1 MLKKKIP
8 FTLVVSIVFLI
19 AGNLVGAG
27 TLGLPTKT
35 GLAGLVPA
43 VTGLFVM
50 GVAMFFTAMVLTR
63 EVTRTG
69 DTIFNYPSFYQM
81 HLGLL
86 GKWVAIL
93 TNLLILYGLLTVYL
107 AGAAT
112 IITNLLHPKISN
124 AMIMII
130 FFVIL
135 TTINLAGMNIVEK
148 YNTLL
153 VILMLGVFLAMF
165 GMAEVHVNPR
175 HFAFADWK
183 FLPATI
189 PIILTTYN
197 FHTIIPIV
205 CEALDWKERLV
216 RKVILS
222 AMIIG
227 FLLSVLW
234 VQVGIGAL
242 PSGGAENS
250 LATAFNNNLPATVP
264 LAQTI
269 KAPIFVTLA
278 MLFALFAIATSYIAN
293 GTGLMAFVK
302 DLSINHLKLCKTPN
316 RFLIGILSFGPPFII
331 ALVYPNL
338 FMSALDLVGGFGVVI
353 LFGLLPS
360 IILIMRAK
368 TLPKRLL
375 GIVLVALFLFCLVL
389 ETCQELG
396 VLPIKPDVEYWKYNF
411 VHR

>member
-1 MLKKKIP
+1 LNRKIP
-8 FTLVVSIVFLI
+8 FTLIVSIVFLI
-19 AGNLVGAG
+19 TGNLVGAG

-35 GLAGLVPA
+35 GLAGFLPA
-43 VTGLFVM
+43 ATGLFVM
-50 GVAMFFTAMVLTR
+50 GAAMFLTAMVLTR
-63 EVTRTG
+63 EVTRKG
-69 DTIFNYPSFYQM
+69 DTIFNYPSFYHI
-81 HLGLL
+81 HLGLV

-107 AGAAT
+107 SGAAT

-124 AMIMII
+124 AMIMTI
-130 FFVIL
+130 FFVII
-135 TTINLAGMNIVEK
+135 TTINLTGMNIVEK
-148 YNTLL
+148 YNSLL

-165 GMAEVHVNPR
+165 GMAEAHVDVKR
-175 HFAFADWK
+175 FAFADWK

-205 CEALDWKERLV
+205 CETLDWRERLV
-216 RKVILS
+216 RRVILS

-234 VQVGIGAL
+234 VQVSIGAL
-242 PSGGAENS
+242 PLGGSDNS
-250 LATAFNNNLPATVP
+250 IATAFNNNLPATVP
-264 LAQTI
+264 LAQTLN
-269 KAPIFVTLA
+269 APIFITFA

-302 DLSINHLKLCKTPN
+302 DLSVNHLKLCKTPN
-316 RFLIGILSFGPPFII
+316 NFLIGVLSFGPPFII
-331 ALVYPNL
+331 ALACPNL
-338 FMSALDLVGGFGVVI
+338 FMSVLDLVGGFGVVI
-353 LFGLLPS
+353 LFGPMPG
-360 IILIMRAK
+360 IILVMRAA
-368 TLPKRLL
+368 TPLKRLL
-375 GIVLVALFLFCLVL
+375 GIALVILFLFCLAL
-389 ETCQELG
+389 EMCQELG

>member
-1 MLKKKIP
+1 MNKKIP
-8 FTLVVSIVFLI
+8 FTIVVSIVFLI

-35 GLAGLVPA
+35 GLAGFVPA
-43 VTGLFVM
+43 VIGLFVM
-50 GVAMFFTAMVLTR
+50 GTAMFFTAMVLTR
-63 EVTRTG
+63 EVTRKG
-69 DTIFNYPSFYQM
+69 DTIFNYPSFYHR
-81 HLGLL
+81 HLGLT

-107 AGAAT
+107 SGAAT

-124 AMIMII
+124 AMIMVI
-130 FFVIL
+130 FFAIM
-135 TTINLAGMNIVEK
+135 TTINLTGMSIAEK
-148 YNTLL
+148 YNSLL

-165 GMAEVHVNPR
+165 GMAEVHVDPKR
-175 HFAFADWK
+175 FAFADWK

-205 CEALDWKERLV
+205 CEALDWRERLV
-216 RKVILS
+216 RRVILS

-227 FLLSVLW
+227 FLLSVMW
-234 VQVGIGAL
+234 IQVGLGAL
-242 PSGGAENS
+242 PLGGTDNS
-250 LATAFNNNLPATVP
+250 IATAFNNNLPATVP

-269 KAPIFVTLA
+269 KAPIFITLA

-293 GTGLMAFVK
+293 GTGLMAFVE

-316 RFLIGILSFGPPFII
+316 RVLIGALSFAPPFII

-338 FMSALDLVGGFGVVI
+338 FMSALDLVGGFGIVI

-360 IILIMRAK
+360 IILVKRAK
-368 TLPKRLL
+368 SLSKRLL
-375 GIVLVALFLFCLVL
+375 GIVLVVVFLFCLVL

-411 VHR
+411 THR